1 MQLMGSLQ
9 GRQVAALACF
19 DSFGKTAMNLLRVAR
34 KEGAS
39 TSLHLLELPGRKLSR
54 RQVLEIRRI
63 DPRTAIKQHE
73 WGQLRELR
81 TDLVQVDALV
91 LGLDGRRTRETQL
104 LLQSAWIDQLRRPV
118 LISAYPGIL
127 FRHQL
132 EGMMDR
138 SGVDLLCLNGETD
151 AQLYRHACSAL
162 GLDSG
167 NAVVTGLPILWS
179 IEPRLQVPDA
189 ASIVFFEQ
197 PSVPDNPIQRKYICR
212 RLADLAQ
219 AWPSHPVIFKPRTSK
234 VEATLHRQHGEM
246 ASRIEKLSRR
256 VPNLQISY
264 KPSLTL
270 LKKCGCAITV
280 SSTAAMEAMA
290 LSVSTRIVSDLGV
303 NETLGNHYFLESA
316 AIADFDSIIRD
327 PFSLRLDQ
335 AWPERHGHIP
345 GGDQVF
351 IAALA
356 SRLNNPPQSSESAD
370 REGPPGW
377 GSNSWQTYALAK
389 GGKKMLSSAGARS
402 RLVASHRGR
411 NLLRRAR
418 QRVVGLWGLERL
430 FKGR

>member
-1 MQLMGSLQ
+1 
-9 GRQVAALACF
+9 
-19 DSFGKTAMNLLRVAR
+19 
-34 KEGAS
+34 
-39 TSLHLLELPGRKLSR
+39 
-54 RQVLEIRRI
+54 
-63 DPRTAIKQHE
+63 
-73 WGQLRELR
+73 
-81 TDLVQVDALV
+81 
-91 LGLDGRRTRETQL
+91 
-104 LLQSAWIDQLRRPV
+104 
-118 LISAYPGIL
+118 
-127 FRHQL
+127 
-132 EGMMDR
+132 MDR

-151 AQLYRHACSAL
+151 AQLYRQACRAL
-162 GLDSG
+162 GLDSS

-212 RLADLAQ
+212 RLAYLAQ

-290 LSVSTRIVSDLGV
+290 LGVSTRIVSDLGV
-303 NETLGNHYFLESA
+303 NETLGNHYFVESA

-327 PFSLRLDQ
+327 PFSLRLNQ

-345 GGDQVF
+345 GGDKVF

-356 SRLNNPPQSSESAD
+356 SRLENPPQTSESAD

-418 QRVVGLWGLERL
+418 QRVVGIWGLERL